1 MGKCVS
7 QDCVRMHNADIERL
21 YDKVQVCTLVAITY
35 SYENFV
41 GLTSVYGYE
50 FKGYHLN
57 EN

>member
-1 MGKCVS
+1 MS